1 MIRHKGAGPLCALCD
16 LRAIILCNYVVS
28 CYAISYHFSFYH
40 ITSIGKEGKP
50 VMWSSDHVFAS
61 LQLRSAVDGTKEEKD
76 EFVVI
81 R

>member
-1 MIRHKGAGPLCALCD
+1 
-16 LRAIILCNYVVS
+16 
-28 CYAISYHFSFYH
+28 
-40 ITSIGKEGKP
+40 
-50 VMWSSDHVFAS
+50 MWSSDHVFAS

>member
-1 MIRHKGAGPLCALCD
+1 MTAVTVAGLLCALSD
-16 LRAIILCNYVVS
+16 LRIIILRNYVL
-28 CYAISYHFSFYH
+28 SYYIMLYLYSFYH
-40 ITSIGKEGKP
+40 ITSVGKEGKP